1 MSQAYDSV
9 FHVPEGGMTE
19 EEIEKK
25 VSLTLNPSPNL
36 HPHLP
41 SP

>member
-1 MSQAYDSV
+1 MSEAYNSV

-25 VSLTLNPSPNL
+25 V
-36 HPHLP
+36 
-41 SP
+41 